1 MRHYNVFPVK
11 DVAVLV
17 TNMNKKNVAYEKDT
31 IKSLPLRC
39 ESQKRKKQDMN
50 VCTSH
55 LRNVGKALTGTKFLE
70 QSLLLLSPERLMSY
84 YIHIYKYI
92 TGA

>member
-1 MRHYNVFPVK
+1 MK

-31 IKSLPLRC
+31 IKSLSLRC
-39 ESQKRKKQDMN
+39 DSQKRKKTRYECMYESFEKCRKSFNWDE
-50 VCTSH
+50 VS
-55 LRNVGKALTGTKFLE
+55 GTIVTFIVTRKTHVIL
-70 QSLLLLSPERLMSY
+70 Y
-84 YIHIYKYI
+84 IYKYI